1 MPWLGGGE
9 GAKHQRAPAAAAG
22 RVCGCVGGGG
32 SISATLLWLYYW
44 DRTRRASTVDKKDLQ
59 EVFKVC
65 HCHGDHTLY
74 LLETLNVSI
83 VGRIQ

>member
-1 MPWLGGGE
+1 MPWLARR

-22 RVCGCVGGGG
+22 RVCGWVGGG
-32 SISATLLWLYYW
+32 SISVTFLWLYYW
-44 DRTRRASTVDKKDLQ
+44 DRTRRVSTVDKKDLQ

-65 HCHGDHTLY
+65 YCHGDRTLY

-83 VGRIQ
+83 VGRMQ